1 MFAGGEEDLQMNSS
15 GETKGSPFELESESS
30 KWNLWELNKACILL
44 MTNQLSFPFKTL
56 FDDGRQPVSMLH
68 FLAAVIHCLHSDV
81 DHVHTDAQTDAE
93 CQ

>member
-56 FDDGRQPVSMLH
+56 FDDGRQPVFMLH
-68 FLAAVIHCLHSDV
+68 FFAAVIHCLSS
-81 DHVHTDAQTDAE
+81 DHVHTDAQADAE
-93 CQ
+93 GQ